1 MATLTAA
8 DMFADYPELT
18 TTDADDLTRIAN
30 FLDVAETTVVEGFDT
45 IAKRDRCRLAVAA
58 HLTSLSNSD
67 NCSSSSGARSGA
79 VTGRTRGSRSVQYSS
94 PESSHSLRGFL
105 FGSTRYA
112 RPTAHHPAQA
122 PLHQLDRA
130 LRYLSLAS
138 LQPSAELW

>member
-45 IAKRDRCRLAVAA
+45 IAKETVADWLLP
-58 HLTSLSNSD
+58 LTSPPCQTATIAAPHRGL
-67 NCSSSSGARSGA
+67 SGA

-94 PESSHSLRGFL
+94 PESSHSLREA
-105 FGSTRYA
+105 S
-112 RPTAHHPAQA
+112 
-122 PLHQLDRA
+122 
-130 LRYLSLAS
+130 SLGQHVTVRS
-138 LQPSAELW
+138 Q

>member
-30 FLDVAETTVVEGFDT
+30 FLDVAETTVVDGFDT

-105 FGSTRYA
+105 FGSTRYGQIAMMLLAGA
-112 RPTAHHPAQA
+112 RH
-122 PLHQLDRA
+122 R
-130 LRYLSLAS
+130 RGVVS
-138 LQPSAELW
+138 